1 MWTAIN
7 KTSKR
12 ISLLVN
18 NINTNVKN
26 LKTEQKIQNVHQ
38 EITVDKMFSFL
49 LVTIGVRFEYKKLD
63 NFFTRT

>member
-1 MWTAIN
+1 
-7 KTSKR
+7 
-12 ISLLVN
+12 VN